1 MSTKKRYCTNCGAEL
16 SPTVRFCPACG
27 AQQELTSA
35 PPAQQYPAPPPP
47 PPQQQPYYQPVPQ
60 PTQMIASGKKNGNL
74 FAIAGIIIG
83 LIALFIPILLG
94 ALILGFV
101 AIILGAMAYN
111 KKQKIGGA
119 IGIIL
124 GLIALIAGIYLWLA
138 LSSLG
143 I

>member
-60 PTQMIASGKKNGNL
+60 PTQMIASGKKNGNA
-74 FAIAGIIIG
+74 FAIASIIFGIIALLIAG
-83 LIALFIPILLG
+83 LICGPI
-94 ALILGFV
+94 

-124 GLIALIAGIYLWLA
+124 GLIALIAAIYLL
-138 LSSLG
+138 LTLNSIG